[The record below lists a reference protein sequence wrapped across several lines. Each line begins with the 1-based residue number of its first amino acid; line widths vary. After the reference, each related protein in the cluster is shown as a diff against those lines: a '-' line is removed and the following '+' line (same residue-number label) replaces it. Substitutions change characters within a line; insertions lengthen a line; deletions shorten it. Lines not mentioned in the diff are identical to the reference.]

1 MRAPD
6 RTPAQRAHDAHV
18 FALANGTSCLAG
30 CPHCMAAPR
39 NRRALRA
46 LVTELL
52 RGSYATR
59 DMPRRGGR

>member
-6 RTPAQRAHDAHV
+6 LTPEQRAHDAHV
-18 FALANGTSCLAG
+18 FALANGIPCPAG
-30 CPHCMAAPR
+30 CPHCMAVPR

-59 DMPRRGGR
+59 DFGRGR

>member
-6 RTPAQRAHDAHV
+6 LTPEQRAHDAHV
-18 FALANGTSCLAG
+18 FALANGTPCPAA
-30 CPHCMAAPR
+30 CPHCMAVPR

-52 RGSYATR
+52 RKPYA
-59 DMPRRGGR
+59 MRRGGR